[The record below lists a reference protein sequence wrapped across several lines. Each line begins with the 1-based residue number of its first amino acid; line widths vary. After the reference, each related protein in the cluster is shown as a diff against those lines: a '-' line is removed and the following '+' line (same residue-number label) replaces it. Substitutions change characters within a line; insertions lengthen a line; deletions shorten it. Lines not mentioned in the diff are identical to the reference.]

1 MLDVKEKSRRKI
13 YGLKPHQFNLVF
25 NVDIVKFKNKE
36 KKKNCDTNRS
46 SLEII
51 IV

>member
-1 MLDVKEKSRRKI
+1 M
-13 YGLKPHQFNLVF
+13 FNA
-25 NVDIVKFKNKE
+25 DIVKFKNKE
-36 KKKNCDTNRS
+36 KKNYDTNRS